1 MNTEFRCWPRPH
13 RRPHGRLGLG
23 AALLTA
29 SILAA
34 GCGGGSSG
42 DPDGAAA
49 AFMGHWEIE
58 GATTSFTII
67 CPTIAVSGAQ
77 VVWTELVL
85 DHGALA
91 DLTDVS
97 TACITPGISFDI
109 DSKGV
114 VASAVNPDPYT
125 GNAPFCRSIV
135 ANDPNGLPI
144 FIDLTFTDLTITKLQ
159 TSTTEKAP
167 RVLFAG
173 TASGPLMEDDGS
185 GMGNFV
191 PADTCSYTGT
201 GDVFHRTTQP

>member
-1 MNTEFRCWPRPH
+1 MKTEFRCW
-13 RRPHGRLGLG
+13 RRPHGGIG
-23 AALLTA
+23 IGGALLTA
-29 SILAA
+29 CLLGA

-42 DPDGAAA
+42 DSDGAAA

-58 GATTSFTII
+58 GTTTSFTIT
-67 CPTIAVSGAQ
+67 CPTIAISGAQ

-97 TACITPGISFDI
+97 TACVTPGISFDV

-125 GNAPFCRSIV
+125 GSAPLCRAIV
-135 ANDPNGLPI
+135 ADDMNGIPI
-144 FIDLTFTDLTITKLQ
+144 YIDLTFTALSITKLQ
-159 TSTTEKAP
+159 ASSTDKEAK
-167 RVLFAG
+167 VLYAG
-173 TASGPLMEDDGS
+173 TASGPLMEDDGT
-185 GMGNFV
+185 GTGNFV
-191 PADTCSYTGT
+191 TADTCSYTGT